1 MKHRPALAFAL
12 CLAVVACRRTGA
24 NNPPATPADTA
35 PTPNPNPTP
44 RPVADAAPASDAL
57 VLVPGEGIGAF
68 TLGATRAAVNA
79 LAGGGATPDPRTVEV
94 DGVTLLFD
102 GDAPNGV
109 VTGVRVRLAGAG
121 GGVRVG
127 NALVAPTATYPE
139 VISAV
144 GNCGAPTH
152 NLGATVTPCQDGAVK
167 ILQAGPT
174 QELWLDV
181 SR

>member
-1 MKHRPALAFAL
+1 MKHRPALALAL
-12 CLAVVACRRTGA
+12 CLAAVACRRSGA
-24 NNPPATPADTA
+24 NNPPATPTDTA
-35 PTPNPNPTP
+35 HAPTPTP
-44 RPVADAAPASDAL
+44 RPAADAAHASDAL

-68 TLGATRAAVNA
+68 TLGATRAAVSA
-79 LAGGGATPDPRTVEV
+79 LAGGGAAPDARTVEV

-102 GDAPNGV
+102 GDAPGGV

-127 NALVAPTATYPE
+127 NALVAPAATYPE

-144 GNCGAPTH
+144 GNCGAPTQSR
-152 NLGATVTPCQDGAVK
+152 GGTITPCQDGAVK
-167 ILQAGPT
+167 ILQAGPA